1 MSAGEAEATAELSPF
16 AVFRNPSFARMWLAQ
31 LLSTIGDSFTMI
43 AAGIL
48 IYQKTGS
55 ALSVGLMLIVTS
67 VPTLI
72 NGMIAGVFVDRFD
85 RKKIMIISDVSRG
98 ILILSIPFL
107 LHSGIFW
114 IYVIAFLSSMI
125 TTFFAPAYESVIPEM
140 ASDEELSAANSMIAI
155 SSFGSTAVGFAASGL
170 LAAYS
175 LDVAFY
181 IDSATFF
188 ISAILIVGVTIAPL
202 QVEEDTSVAIV
213 WNNLKSGLR
222 YLTGSSML
230 RTLLL
235 LGLLYSFTVGLANTL
250 LLPFATTALNATTFE
265 YEL

>member
-85 RKKIMIISDVSRG
+85 RTKIMIISDVSRG

-170 LAAYS
+170 LA
-175 LDVAFY
+175 
-181 IDSATFF
+181 
-188 ISAILIVGVTIAPL
+188 
-202 QVEEDTSVAIV
+202 
-213 WNNLKSGLR
+213 
-222 YLTGSSML
+222 
-230 RTLLL
+230 
-235 LGLLYSFTVGLANTL
+235 
-250 LLPFATTALNATTFE
+250 
-265 YEL
+265 